1 MGQALLFRPSRGVLT
16 LHIMAAFE
24 AVERLQKF
32 DWLIQKL
39 HSLRSSF
46 NSEQGLQELQKLHAL
61 QLLHRNGIQFNEQ
74 LGESEEDRIIQE
86 KISGVEED
94 PEGDEDLDDIEED
107 TEVLD
112 DEYEDNDDQSP
123 EPNKPETIPT
133 ITSNGS
139 PGPQLFSSPP
149 AAPHKNGISVAEP
162 EFPKQESGESDQS
175 QQNQTGQKYSRFST
189 GLFPPLPFDPAFLAE
204 ESPLKVGKFV
214 GKIPNVL
221 LASAYQIRV
230 KLSEYHLTTLQ
241 HFSLDQSARHGLVI
255 LELTPDTN

>member
-1 MGQALLFRPSRGVLT
+1 
-16 LHIMAAFE
+16 MAAFE

-74 LGESEEDRIIQE
+74 LGESEEDRIIEE

-94 PEGDEDLDDIEED
+94 PEDDEDLDDIEED

-112 DEYEDNDDQSP
+112 DEYEDNDEQSP

-133 ITSNGS
+133 ITSTES
-139 PGPQLFSSPP
+139 PGAGLFSPP
-149 AAPHKNGISVAEP
+149 APAPHKNGISIPEP
-162 EFPKQESGESDQS
+162 EFPKQESGESDQNDGS
-175 QQNQTGQKYSRFST
+175 QPPQKYSRFST
-189 GLFPPLPFDPAFLAE
+189 GLFPPLPFDHAFLAE
-204 ESPLKVGKFV
+204 ETPLKVGNLVENFLT
-214 GKIPNVL
+214 VL
-221 LASAYQIRV
+221 LASTYKIRV
-230 KLSEYHLTTLQ
+230 KLTEYHLTTLQ
-241 HFSLDQSARHGLVI
+241 HFSL
-255 LELTPDTN
+255 